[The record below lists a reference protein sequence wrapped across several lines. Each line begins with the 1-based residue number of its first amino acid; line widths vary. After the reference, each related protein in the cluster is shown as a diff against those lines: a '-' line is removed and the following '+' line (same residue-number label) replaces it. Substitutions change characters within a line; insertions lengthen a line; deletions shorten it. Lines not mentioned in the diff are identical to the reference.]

1 MRKLITFINNL
12 YQNRIIQHILFWSV
26 SYYYLIHFFSI
37 TNNIET
43 IDYIYTGVFHI
54 TIVLA
59 VYSNLYLLIP
69 RLLGPGR
76 YLLYVPGVLAL
87 LAVTALLNIFIY
99 SHAIDFFLPDYFF
112 VSNFSFWQLVQFG
125 FVYLAVTT
133 LLKLSRAWFKLL
145 ESKNRLIELERE
157 KANTELLF
165 LKMQINPHFLFN
177 SLNNIYSLA
186 LKKDTMAPNSILK
199 LAEVMRYMIYESN
212 ENAVPLQKEIDY
224 INNYIDL
231 QRLRTRDNASIIF
244 KVAGDS
250 ENRYIAPL
258 ILVVFIENGFKH
270 GIKGAIHE
278 SFVNIQIHIN
288 DEQLQMTVE
297 NSKGVIDE
305 VENDSFRGLGLENV
319 KRRLE
324 LLYPGKYELTINDT
338 EKKYTAVLQL
348 PLQKDLANENKS
360 IDR

>member
-1 MRKLITFINNL
+1 
-12 YQNRIIQHILFWSV
+12 
-26 SYYYLIHFFSI
+26 
-37 TNNIET
+37 
-43 IDYIYTGVFHI
+43 VFHI

-59 VYSNLYLLIP
+59 VYINLYLLIP
-69 RLLGPGR
+69 RLLGPGK
-76 YLLYVPGVLAL
+76 YLVYMPGVLAL
-87 LAVTALLNIFIY
+87 LAVTAQLNIFIY

-112 VSNFSFWQLVQFG
+112 VSSFSFWQLVQFG
-125 FVYLAVTT
+125 FVYVAITT

-145 ESKNRLIELERE
+145 ESKNRLIKLERE
-157 KANTELLF
+157 KASTELLF
-165 LKMQINPHFLFN
+165 LKMQLNPHFLFN

-186 LKKDTMAPNSILK
+186 LKKDAMAPNSILK

-212 ENAVPLQKEIDY
+212 ENTVPLQKEIEY

-231 QRLRTRDNASIIF
+231 QRLRTRDNASIVF
-244 KVAGDS
+244 KVNGDP
-250 ENRYIAPL
+250 ENWYIAPL
-258 ILVVFIENGFKH
+258 ILLVFIENGFKH
-270 GIKGAIHE
+270 GIKAAIHE
-278 SFVNIQIHIN
+278 SFVNILININ
-288 DEQLQMTVE
+288 DERLQMTVQ

-338 EKKYTAVLQL
+338 EVKYTAVLQL

-360 IDR
+360 TDR

>member
-1 MRKLITFINNL
+1 MEKSKKIISE
-12 YQNRIIQHILFWSV
+12 YRILQHILYWCV

-43 IDYIYTGVFHI
+43 IDYIYTAVFHI

-59 VYSNLYLLIP
+59 VYVNLFVLVP
-69 RLLGPGR
+69 RLLGR
-76 YLLYVPGVLAL
+76 KKYLLFVLCVIAL
-87 LAVTALLNIFIY
+87 LAITAWLNSFIY
-99 SHAIDFFLPDYFF
+99 NYAIDFFLPNYFF

-125 FVYLAVTT
+125 FVYVAITT

-145 ESKNRLIELERE
+145 ESQNHLIRLEKE

-186 LKKDTMAPNSILK
+186 LKKDTMAPTSILK

-212 ENAVPLQKEIDY
+212 ENAVPLQKEIEY
-224 INNYIDL
+224 LNNYIDL
-231 QRLRTRDNASIIF
+231 QKLRTRDNASVVCNITGEP
-244 KVAGDS
+244 A
-250 ENRYIAPL
+250 NRYIAPL
-258 ILVVFIENGFKH
+258 ILLVFIENGFKH
-270 GIKGAIHE
+270 GIKATIHQ
-278 SFVNIQIHIN
+278 SYVNIQINIT
-288 DEQLQMTVE
+288 DEQLQMRVE

-305 VENDSFRGLGLENV
+305 VEKDANRGLGLENV

-324 LLYPGKYELTINDT
+324 LLYPGKYELTIHDT
-338 EKKYTAVLQL
+338 DKKYLAVLQL
-348 PLQKDLANENKS
+348 PLQKRNNQ
-360 IDR
+360 

>member
-1 MRKLITFINNL
+1 MKKVKAFISNL
-12 YQNRIIQHILFWSV
+12 FQNRIIQHILFWSV
-26 SYYYLIHFFSI
+26 SYYYLIHSFSI

-59 VYSNLYLLIP
+59 VYINLYILIP
-69 RLLGPGR
+69 TWLGKR
-76 YLLYVPGVLAL
+76 KYLLYVSGVIAL
-87 LAVTALLNIFIY
+87 LAGTAQLNSFIFNY
-99 SHAIDFFLPDYFF
+99 AIDFFLPDYFF
-112 VSNFSFWQLVQFG
+112 VSSFSFWQLVQFG
-125 FVYLAVTT
+125 FVYIAITT

-145 ESKNRLIELERE
+145 ELEKE

-186 LKKDTMAPNSILK
+186 LKKDTMAPDSILK
-199 LAEVMRYMIYESN
+199 LAQVMRYMIYESN
-212 ENAVPLQKEIDY
+212 EQVVPLQKEIDY

-231 QRLRTRDNASIIF
+231 QRLRSRDNASIVLNIT
-244 KVAGDS
+244 GEP

-270 GIKGAIHE
+270 GIKATIHQ
-278 SFVNIQIHIN
+278 SFVNILITISDDRLHMQ
-288 DEQLQMTVE
+288 VE
-297 NSKGVIDE
+297 NSKGVIDDME
-305 VENDSFRGLGLENV
+305 KDNFSGLGLENV

-324 LLYPGKYELTINDT
+324 LLYPEKYELTINDT
-338 EKKYTAVLQL
+338 EEKYTAVLQL
-348 PLQKDLANENKS
+348 PLQKRS
-360 IDR
+360 SQ